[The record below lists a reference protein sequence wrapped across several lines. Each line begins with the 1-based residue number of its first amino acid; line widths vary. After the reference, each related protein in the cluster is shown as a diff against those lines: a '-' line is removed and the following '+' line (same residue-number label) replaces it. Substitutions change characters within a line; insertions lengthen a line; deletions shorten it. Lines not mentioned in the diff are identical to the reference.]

1 MNKDFEEFLTTQ
13 LSDLII
19 DQANTRTLLI
29 KMNNKL
35 ERINANI
42 MRFIDKDVEVYE
54 DD

>member
-1 MNKDFEEFLTTQ
+1 MNKSFEESLTMQ

-29 KMNNKL
+29 KINNNL

-42 MRFIDKDVEVYE
+42 VALRDKGGNYLCEE
-54 DD
+54 